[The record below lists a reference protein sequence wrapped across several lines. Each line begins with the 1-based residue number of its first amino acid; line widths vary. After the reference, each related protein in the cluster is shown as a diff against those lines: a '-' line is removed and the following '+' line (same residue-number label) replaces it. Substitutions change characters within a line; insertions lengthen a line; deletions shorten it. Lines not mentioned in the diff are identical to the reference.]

1 MGVRAVVRYAIALL
15 GAFLAGN
22 RLLSARSEWVMWHRP
37 DILNDPSA
45 MELYQDGFWID
56 IASAVAACAVA
67 GTWFW
72 YLGRRPNPQIPMRRE
87 E

>member
-1 MGVRAVVRYAIALL
+1 MNVRAAVRYAIALL
-15 GAFLAGN
+15 GAFLTVN
-22 RLLSARSEWVMWHRP
+22 RLQSAWNEWVLWHMP
-37 DILNDPSA
+37 EMQNDPSA
-45 MELYQDGFWID
+45 LELYQSGFWVD

-72 YLGRRPNPQIPMRRE
+72 YLGRRPNPQITMRRE

>member
-1 MGVRAVVRYAIALL
+1 
-15 GAFLAGN
+15 
-22 RLLSARSEWVMWHRP
+22 MWHRP

-45 MELYQDGFWID
+45 MELYQSGFWID
-56 IASAVAACAVA
+56 IAGAVAACAVA

-72 YLGRRPNPQIPMRRE
+72 YLGRRPNPQITMRRE